1 MRRGQ
6 KARVRTRN
14 TWNRELFIRVLRQNP
29 PSAFHAGRLF
39 NEVMVNTGSIRI
51 PSAWV
56 TLTYLVRNSLS
67 FFRFSF
73 SLSLVRSLWGLF
85 VTLFYWFLSLF
96 SSLFSL
102 ISSLFFLLS
111 SLLFSFPS
119 PLFPSLPPIYFPFSH
134 LIYLEADKEKRDP
147 YTPPPLR
154 NKIHESRNCI
164 K

>member
-85 VTLFYWFLSLF
+85 VTLFYWFS
-96 SSLFSL
+96 
-102 ISSLFFLLS
+102 LS
-111 SLLFSFPS
+111 SLLFSFIS
-119 PLFPSLPPIYFPFSH
+119 YLFSLSSVFSSLLFPFS
-134 LIYLEADKEKRDP
+134 LLSLSPSYLLSFLPPNLSWSRQREERSL
-147 YTPPPLR
+147 YPPPLR